1 MLATWA
7 VKVLVAATPIS
18 SPARVKRTE
27 SASRV
32 AWLPITLVTA
42 ITVAPRLARQPHR
55 RQGVGGLARLGDP
68 DHQVAGAD
76 DRVAVA
82 VLGGDIHL
90 DRDPCPLLDR
100 VAADEA
106 RVIAGAAGNDHD
118 PAHLGDELRRR
129 ARARTDRRRSSPG
142 RRSVIVSATASAC
155 SWISFSVNVSYPAFS
170 AVSSSQVTSI
180 TSRVTACPSASMIRA
195 PSGSTVTI
203 SPFLSPRARAGLGQ
217 ERGDRGG
224 DEGLALAEADDQRA
238 LLTRCDEAVGVLGVH
253 GDEGVMAAELAE
265 GGADRVGQVAAV
277 VLLDQVGDDLGVGL
291 GAESVA
297 LGHELAPQLRV
308 VLDDPVE
315 HDVDLVDAVAVRV
328 RVLLGDPP
336 VGRPARVAEA
346 DRRRRRGDR
355 DRAGA
360 NRPLGVQAEL
370 GPQVGEVAD
379 RAHRFDPPLL
389 EQRDAGRVVAAVLE
403 LLEPA
408 DQQIPAGTRTDVS
421 DDSAHRRRTG

>member
-1 MLATWA
+1 M
-7 VKVLVAATPIS
+7 
-18 SPARVKRTE
+18 
-27 SASRV
+27 
-32 AWLPITLVTA
+32 TA
-42 ITVAPRLARQPHR
+42 ITVAPRLRANRIAARVSAVSH
-55 RQGVGGLARLGDP
+55 
-68 DHQVAGAD
+68 

-118 PAHLGDELRRR
+118 PAHLGDELRGELELGQIDGLEPGQAVGDRLR
-129 ARARTDRRRSSPG
+129 DRVGLLVDLLQGECLVSGLLGSVLVPGDLDHVARHRLPVGVDD
-142 RRSVIVSATASAC
+142 
-155 SWISFSVNVSYPAFS
+155 
-170 AVSSSQVTSI
+170 
-180 TSRVTACPSASMIRA
+180 SRPLGVDGDDLPVLE
-195 PSGSTVTI
+195 PEGG
-203 SPFLSPRARAGLGQ
+203 AGLGQ

-238 LLTRCDEAVGVLGVH
+238 LLTCCDEAVGMLGVH

-277 VLLDQVGDDLGVGL
+277 VLLDQVSDDLGIGL

-328 RVLLGDPP
+328 RILLGDPP
-336 VGRPARVAEA
+336 VRRPARVAEA
-346 DRRRRRGDR
+346 GRRRRRGDR

-360 NRPLGVQAEL
+360 NRPSRPSSARRLARL
-370 GPQVGEVAD
+370 PTA
-379 RAHRFDPPLL
+379 
-389 EQRDAGRVVAAVLE
+389 
-403 LLEPA
+403 
-408 DQQIPAGTRTDVS
+408 RTDS
-421 DDSAHRRRTG
+421 IRPSSSSEMPAES